1 MSEALH
7 HLSRRVSL
15 VAKIAYPA
23 IAVLVALLAWLAWLV
38 VTDDDPWNPLG
49 EYPIQI
55 VAELSQEL
63 GADVEVTGIKCN
75 NTDAPVTVRGSLS
88 WRSVDPAGTTVLVG
102 EGVADRQPGCVAT
115 TFVNPQPDEV
125 QARTV
130 ELCEDPTRTGVDWQ
144 IVGIETPTRE
154 AGDGVPRS
162 YQSEN
167 ITIRCP

>member
-1 MSEALH
+1 MGEALH

-15 VAKIAYPA
+15 AAKIAYPV

-38 VTDDDPWNPLG
+38 VTDDDLWNPLG

-55 VAELSQEL
+55 VAELEQEL
-63 GADVEVTGIKCN
+63 GGDVEVTGIKCN
-75 NTDAPVTVRGSLS
+75 NTDEPVTVRGSLS

-130 ELCEDPTRTGVDWQ
+130 ELCDTGLESVAWQ

-154 AGDGVPRS
+154 TGDGVPRS

-167 ITIRCP
+167 ITIICP